1 MLQNV
6 QKHHCVFHDIF
17 LILIYSSVPPY
28 VSTQVLFLVTYT
40 DIITSFFPF
49 NLYESD
55 AKYPCCFWFKVCSFF
70 DNKLFLTID
79 LSSFYDFLFVNE
91 RYKTALMLSSVLIL
105 FKTKYSS
112 FEFPTFSRTSIFFSI
127 SKFMLRLQNG
137 QL

>member
-1 MLQNV
+1 MQNILA
-6 QKHHCVFHDIF
+6 VFDSKF
-17 LILIYSSVPPY
+17 
-28 VSTQVLFLVTYT
+28 VLFL
-40 DIITSFFPF
+40 
-49 NLYESD
+49 
-55 AKYPCCFWFKVCSFF
+55 